1 MDIFI
6 ASLLLIG
13 MAILAMSLGLFFGRL
28 PLRGTC
34 GGIGPLAGRHCATCS
49 VCGQGQTEAMHADTP
64 APAQEKVRDT
74 A

>member
-34 GGIGPLAGRHCATCS
+34 GGIGPLTGRHCATCS
-49 VCGQGQTEAMHADTP
+49 ICGQSQTEARPADTP
-64 APAQEKVRDT
+64 APAQEKARKV